1 MLSLPIAKQYILY
14 RGDSMEDKTVQMA
27 IRLTIQE
34 RELIKE
40 QAEKA
45 KKSMNQYVLD
55 LILYQNDSSDSTN
68 TADSIDGIILRE
80 QLAVKDSQIKE
91 LQKLLNQQQ
100 QLSLSD
106 KAELQK
112 LQLKL
117 HDNTSEP
124 QNEQKKTFW
133 QRVFNL

>member
-1 MLSLPIAKQYILY
+1 
-14 RGDSMEDKTVQMA
+14 MEEKIVQMA
-27 IRLTIQE
+27 IRLTVQE

-40 QAEKA
+40 QAEQA
-45 KKSMNQYVLD
+45 NKSMNQYVLD
-55 LILYQNDSSDSTN
+55 SVLYQND
-68 TADSIDGIILRE
+68 TADSIDGIIVRE

-106 KAELQK
+106 KAERQE

-117 HDNTSEP
+117 HDNTLEP
-124 QNEQKKTFW
+124 SNEQKKTFW
-133 QRVFNL
+133 ERVFNL

>member
-1 MLSLPIAKQYILY
+1 MIPFCYW
-14 RGDSMEDKTVQMA
+14 GDNMTEEKVQMV

-40 QAEKA
+40 QAEQA
-45 KKSMNQYVLD
+45 NKSMNQYVLD
-55 LILYQNDSSDSTN
+55 SILYQNDTDDN
-68 TADSIDGIILRE
+68 IDTIIVRE

-100 QLSLSD
+100 QLTLSD
-106 KAELQK
+106 KAELQE
-112 LQLKL
+112 LKL
-117 HDNTSEP
+117 KLNDNTLEP
-124 QNEQKKTFW
+124 SNEQKKTFW

>member
-1 MLSLPIAKQYILY
+1 M
-14 RGDSMEDKTVQMA
+14 GDKTVQMA

-40 QAEKA
+40 QAEQA
-45 KKSMNQYVLD
+45 NKSMSQYVLD
-55 LILYQNDSSDSTN
+55 SILYQNDSSDSTSTDDN
-68 TADSIDGIILRE
+68 IDGIIVRE

-106 KAELQK
+106 KAERQE

-117 HDNTSEP
+117 HDNTLEP
-124 QNEQKKTFW
+124 SNEQKKTFW

>member
-1 MLSLPIAKQYILY
+1 
-14 RGDSMEDKTVQMA
+14 MEDKIVQMA
-27 IRLTIQE
+27 IRLTEQE

-40 QAEKA
+40 QAEQGN
-45 KKSMNQYVLD
+45 KSMNQYVVD
-55 LILYQNDSSDSTN
+55 SILYQNDTDDN
-68 TADSIDGIILRE
+68 IDGIIVRE

-100 QLSLSD
+100 QLTLSD
-106 KAELQK
+106 KAELQELK
-112 LQLKL
+112 LKL

-124 QNEQKKTFW
+124 PNEQKKTFW

>member
-1 MLSLPIAKQYILY
+1 
-14 RGDSMEDKTVQMA
+14 MEEKIVQMA
-27 IRLTIQE
+27 IRLTVQE

-40 QAEKA
+40 QAEQA

-55 LILYQNDSSDSTN
+55 SILYQND
-68 TADSIDGIILRE
+68 TADSIDGIIVRE

-106 KAELQK
+106 KTERQE

-117 HDNTSEP
+117 HDNTLEP
-124 QNEQKKTFW
+124 SNEQKKTLW
-133 QRVFNL
+133 ERVFNL